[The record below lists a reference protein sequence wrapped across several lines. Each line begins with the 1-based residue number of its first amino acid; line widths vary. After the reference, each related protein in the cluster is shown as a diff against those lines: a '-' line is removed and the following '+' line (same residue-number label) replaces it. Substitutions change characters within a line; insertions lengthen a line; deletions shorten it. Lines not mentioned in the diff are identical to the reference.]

1 MPITL
6 IRNETGAQMQLFDVG
21 TQLADLPAGGSAQQ
35 VPITITS
42 VTRGGVAFSNRQ
54 GGFMNSDS
62 YVATFVAA
70 VPPQPATVRFAGN
83 TGTVNFT

>member
-6 IRNETGAQMQLFDVG
+6 IRNSTGAQLTLLDVR
-21 TQLADLPAGGSAQQ
+21 TPLANLPDGASAQQ

-54 GGFMNSDS
+54 GGFMNNDS
-62 YVATFVAA
+62 YVATFVA
-70 VPPQPATVRFAGN
+70 PATVSFTGN